1 MASPKKFDRESRAAE
16 KAASRKRDLERL
28 TAGEDPAVLQREN
41 SIFPPDFFKNGKFS
55 NLKEA
60 VGQ

>member
-1 MASPKKFDRESRAAE
+1 MSAPEKFNRESRAAE
-16 KAASRKRDLERL
+16 KAAARKRDLKRL
-28 TAGEDPAVLQREN
+28 KAGEDPAVLQREN